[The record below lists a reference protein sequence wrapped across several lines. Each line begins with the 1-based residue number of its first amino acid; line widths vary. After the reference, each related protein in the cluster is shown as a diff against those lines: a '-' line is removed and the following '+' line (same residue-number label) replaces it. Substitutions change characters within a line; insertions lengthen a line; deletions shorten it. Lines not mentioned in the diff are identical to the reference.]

1 MKAITIIEMMCRL
14 NDCDQMNVFDCYD
27 ETCTEDCYLAGYF
40 GAKTQ
45 VGAFEAGHKYFYVW
59 DADEFAVEQLSKIE
73 KPNIE
78 LCTLDNG
85 CIYLWKIE

>member
-14 NDCDQMNVFDCYD
+14 NDCDQMNVFDCYN

-40 GAKTQ
+40 GAETQ

-73 KPNIE
+73 KPNVK